1 MVPIKYHPR
10 IAKVLLDKDKA
21 SEIENYYK
29 KCAEDGATY
38 DDIEASKRAMSSMEV
53 ILGEPSRLE
62 RLAVDIHDHY
72 VSACD
77 QDPDR
82 TQKAMVVCSSR
93 AIAYALLLKFKNK
106 YPEWFEEKKVPDGVY
121 ASEEELKKLKPMPF
135 MAMVSSVGSNDEP
148 EMYNYLG
155 GVKNDKR
162 SEELDASFKRCLK
175 RLLQTIMKDVSI
187 LLLKK
192 LEQHRNRHLKI
203 LLIDKQADLNDVEYL
218 WRKRFGIDLPALER
232 MMIYLKN
239 PDLWDCSPGS
249 FDEKMYYR
257 FSPEFTIET
266 VMDDSKNGYQYY
278 LFNQTDIHPRWY
290 DINLYYHQTMLASL
304 EGVSLDGGRY
314 FTPSPRTDGISLTQY
329 HNWDVAFKYYIK
341 NSIEY
346 IVHEFYYHPDGD
358 DETIAHNRFMK
369 CILVFE
375 CDSEKENFKEYL
387 NSRQSVSPEAAGLR

>member
-1 MVPIKYHPR
+1 MIGDMYLMDINNIEKLISLKQEGSYWDFKREWYSQDKKADLLHDIICMANNLSNRDSYIIIGVDEENDYSFSSVMDDPNRRNTQQLVDFLRDKHFAGGVRPVVHVENISIGENEIDVIVVHNSDATPFYLTEKYQS
-10 IAKVLLDKDKA
+10 V
-21 SEIENYYK
+21 
-29 KCAEDGATY
+29 
-38 DDIEASKRAMSSMEV
+38 MSNNIYTRV
-53 ILGEPSRLE
+53 IDSNTP
-62 RLAVDIHDHY
+62 
-72 VSACD
+72 
-77 QDPDR
+77 
-82 TQKAMVVCSSR
+82 
-93 AIAYALLLKFKNK
+93 KNK
-106 YPEWFEEKKVPDGVY
+106 
-121 ASEEELKKLKPMPF
+121 S
-135 MAMVSSVGSNDEP
+135 
-148 EMYNYLG
+148 
-155 GVKNDKR
+155 
-162 SEELDASFKRCLK
+162 
-175 RLLQTIMKDVSI
+175 
-187 LLLKK
+187 
-192 LEQHRNRHLKI
+192 
-203 LLIDKQADLNDVEYL
+203 ADLSHIELL
-218 WRKRFGIDLPALER
+218 WKKRFGLLASPLER
-232 MMIYLKN
+232 MMIFLKN
-239 PDLWDCSPGS
+239 PGLWDCSPS
-249 FDEKMYYR
+249 CFEEKLYYR

-387 NSRQSVSPEAAGLR
+387 KLNWDKKENYIDNIWLPYFEEVDGYNMDAIKEEYLNSQILQKMLVVFRNTQ

>member
-1 MVPIKYHPR
+1 MNK
-10 IAKVLLDKDKA
+10 
-21 SEIENYYK
+21 SEIK
-29 KCAEDGATY
+29 DL
-38 DDIEASKRAMSSMEV
+38 I
-53 ILGEPSRLE
+53 
-62 RLAVDIHDHY
+62 
-72 VSACD
+72 
-77 QDPDR
+77 
-82 TQKAMVVCSSR
+82 
-93 AIAYALLLKFKNK
+93 LLKQEGSYWDFKREWYSQDKKADLLHDIICMANNLSNRDSYIIIGVDEENDYSFSSVMDDPNRRNTQQLVDFLRDKHFAGGVRPVVHVENISIGENEIDVIVVHNSDATPFYLTEKYQSVMSNNIYTRVMDSNTPKNK
-106 YPEWFEEKKVPDGVY
+106 
-121 ASEEELKKLKPMPF
+121 S
-135 MAMVSSVGSNDEP
+135 
-148 EMYNYLG
+148 
-155 GVKNDKR
+155 
-162 SEELDASFKRCLK
+162 
-175 RLLQTIMKDVSI
+175 
-187 LLLKK
+187 
-192 LEQHRNRHLKI
+192 
-203 LLIDKQADLNDVEYL
+203 ADLSHIELL
-218 WRKRFGIDLPALER
+218 WKKRFGLLASLLER
-232 MMIYLKN
+232 MMIFLKN
-239 PDLWDCSPGS
+239 PGLWDCSPS
-249 FDEKMYYR
+249 CFEEKLYYR

-387 NSRQSVSPEAAGLR
+387 KLNWDKKENYIDNIWLPYFEEVDGYNMDAIKEEYLNSQILQKMLVVFRNTQ

>member
-1 MVPIKYHPR
+1 MIGDMYLMDINNIEKLISLKQEGSYWDFKREWYSQDKKADLLHDIICMANNLSNRDSYIIIGVDEENDYSFSSVMDDPNRRNTQQLVDFLRDKHFAGGVRPVVHVENISIGENEIDVIVVHNSDATPFYLTEKYQS
-10 IAKVLLDKDKA
+10 V
-21 SEIENYYK
+21 
-29 KCAEDGATY
+29 
-38 DDIEASKRAMSSMEV
+38 MSNNIYTRVMDSNT
-53 ILGEPSRLE
+53 P
-62 RLAVDIHDHY
+62 
-72 VSACD
+72 
-77 QDPDR
+77 
-82 TQKAMVVCSSR
+82 
-93 AIAYALLLKFKNK
+93 KNK
-106 YPEWFEEKKVPDGVY
+106 
-121 ASEEELKKLKPMPF
+121 S
-135 MAMVSSVGSNDEP
+135 
-148 EMYNYLG
+148 
-155 GVKNDKR
+155 
-162 SEELDASFKRCLK
+162 
-175 RLLQTIMKDVSI
+175 
-187 LLLKK
+187 
-192 LEQHRNRHLKI
+192 
-203 LLIDKQADLNDVEYL
+203 ADLSHIELL
-218 WRKRFGIDLPALER
+218 WKKRFGLLASPIER
-232 MMIYLKN
+232 MMIFLKN
-239 PDLWDCSPGS
+239 PGLWDCSPS
-249 FDEKMYYR
+249 CFEEKLYYR

-387 NSRQSVSPEAAGLR
+387 KLNWDKKENYIDNIWLPYFEEVDGYNMDAIKEEYLNSQILQKMLVVFRNTQ

>member
-1 MVPIKYHPR
+1 MRFVQF
-10 IAKVLLDKDKA
+10 LF
-21 SEIENYYK
+21 
-29 KCAEDGATY
+29 
-38 DDIEASKRAMSSMEV
+38 
-53 ILGEPSRLE
+53 
-62 RLAVDIHDHY
+62 
-72 VSACD
+72 
-77 QDPDR
+77 
-82 TQKAMVVCSSR
+82 
-93 AIAYALLLKFKNK
+93 FK
-106 YPEWFEEKKVPDGVY
+106 
-121 ASEEELKKLKPMPF
+121 
-135 MAMVSSVGSNDEP
+135 
-148 EMYNYLG
+148 
-155 GVKNDKR
+155 
-162 SEELDASFKRCLK
+162 
-175 RLLQTIMKDVSI
+175 
-187 LLLKK
+187 
-192 LEQHRNRHLKI
+192 H
-203 LLIDKQADLNDVEYL
+203 
-218 WRKRFGIDLPALER
+218 ALER

-358 DETIAHNRFMK
+358 DETIAHNQFMK

-387 NSRQSVSPEAAGLR
+387 KLNWDKKENYIDNIWLPYFEEVDGYNMDAIKEEYLNSQILQKMLVVFRNTQ

>member
-1 MVPIKYHPR
+1 MIGDMYLMDINNIEKLISLKQEGSYWDFKREWYSQDKKADLLHDIICMANNLSNRDSYIIIGVDEENDYSFSSVMDDPNRRNTQQLVDFLRDKHFAGGVRPVVHVENISIGENEIDVIVVHNSDATPFYLTEKYQS
-10 IAKVLLDKDKA
+10 V
-21 SEIENYYK
+21 
-29 KCAEDGATY
+29 
-38 DDIEASKRAMSSMEV
+38 MSNNIYTRVMDSNT
-53 ILGEPSRLE
+53 P
-62 RLAVDIHDHY
+62 
-72 VSACD
+72 
-77 QDPDR
+77 
-82 TQKAMVVCSSR
+82 
-93 AIAYALLLKFKNK
+93 KNK
-106 YPEWFEEKKVPDGVY
+106 
-121 ASEEELKKLKPMPF
+121 S
-135 MAMVSSVGSNDEP
+135 
-148 EMYNYLG
+148 
-155 GVKNDKR
+155 
-162 SEELDASFKRCLK
+162 
-175 RLLQTIMKDVSI
+175 
-187 LLLKK
+187 
-192 LEQHRNRHLKI
+192 
-203 LLIDKQADLNDVEYL
+203 ADLSHIELL
-218 WRKRFGIDLPALER
+218 WKKRFGLLASPLER
-232 MMIYLKN
+232 MMIFLKN
-239 PDLWDCSPGS
+239 PGLWDCSPS
-249 FDEKMYYR
+249 CFEEKLYYR

-387 NSRQSVSPEAAGLR
+387 KLNWDKKENYIDNIWLPYFEEVDGYNMDAIKEEYLNSQILQKMLVVFRNTQ

>member
-1 MVPIKYHPR
+1 MIGDMYLMDINNIEKLISLKQEESYWDFKREWYSQDKKADLLHDIICMANNLSNRDSYIIIGVDEENDYSFSSVMDDPNRRNTQQLVDFLRDKHFAGGVRPVVHVENISIGENEIDVIVVHNSDATPFYLTEKYQS
-10 IAKVLLDKDKA
+10 V
-21 SEIENYYK
+21 
-29 KCAEDGATY
+29 
-38 DDIEASKRAMSSMEV
+38 MSNNIYTRVMDSNT
-53 ILGEPSRLE
+53 P
-62 RLAVDIHDHY
+62 
-72 VSACD
+72 
-77 QDPDR
+77 
-82 TQKAMVVCSSR
+82 
-93 AIAYALLLKFKNK
+93 KNK
-106 YPEWFEEKKVPDGVY
+106 
-121 ASEEELKKLKPMPF
+121 S
-135 MAMVSSVGSNDEP
+135 
-148 EMYNYLG
+148 
-155 GVKNDKR
+155 
-162 SEELDASFKRCLK
+162 
-175 RLLQTIMKDVSI
+175 
-187 LLLKK
+187 
-192 LEQHRNRHLKI
+192 
-203 LLIDKQADLNDVEYL
+203 ADLSHIELL
-218 WRKRFGIDLPALER
+218 WKKRFGLLASPLER
-232 MMIYLKN
+232 MMIFLKN
-239 PDLWDCSPGS
+239 PGLWDCSPS
-249 FDEKMYYR
+249 CFEEKLYYR

-387 NSRQSVSPEAAGLR
+387 KLNWDKKENYIDNIWLPYFEEVDGYNMDAIKEEYLNSQILQKMLVVFRNTQ

>member
-1 MVPIKYHPR
+1 MDINNIEKLISLKQEGSYWDFKREWYSQDKKADLLHDIICMANNLSNRDSYIIIGVDEENDYSFSSVMDDPNRRNTQQLVDFLRDKHFAGGVRPVVHVENISIGENEIDVIVVHNSDATPFYLTEKYQS
-10 IAKVLLDKDKA
+10 V
-21 SEIENYYK
+21 
-29 KCAEDGATY
+29 
-38 DDIEASKRAMSSMEV
+38 MSNNIYTRVMDSNT
-53 ILGEPSRLE
+53 P
-62 RLAVDIHDHY
+62 
-72 VSACD
+72 
-77 QDPDR
+77 
-82 TQKAMVVCSSR
+82 
-93 AIAYALLLKFKNK
+93 KNK
-106 YPEWFEEKKVPDGVY
+106 
-121 ASEEELKKLKPMPF
+121 S
-135 MAMVSSVGSNDEP
+135 
-148 EMYNYLG
+148 
-155 GVKNDKR
+155 
-162 SEELDASFKRCLK
+162 
-175 RLLQTIMKDVSI
+175 
-187 LLLKK
+187 
-192 LEQHRNRHLKI
+192 
-203 LLIDKQADLNDVEYL
+203 ADLSHIELL
-218 WRKRFGIDLPALER
+218 WKKRFGLLASLLER
-232 MMIYLKN
+232 MMIFLKN
-239 PDLWDCSPGS
+239 PGLWDCSPS
-249 FDEKMYYR
+249 CFEEKLYYR

-387 NSRQSVSPEAAGLR
+387 KLNWDKKENYIDNIWLPYFEEVDGYNMDAIKEEYLNSQILQKMLVVFRNTQ

>member
-1 MVPIKYHPR
+1 MIGDMYLMDINNIEKLISLKKEGSYWDFKREWYSQDKKADLLHDIICMANNLSNRDSYIIIGVDEENDYSFSSVMDDPNRRNTQQLVDFLRDKHFAGGVRPVVHVENISIGENEIDVIVVHNSDATPFYLTEKYQS
-10 IAKVLLDKDKA
+10 V
-21 SEIENYYK
+21 
-29 KCAEDGATY
+29 
-38 DDIEASKRAMSSMEV
+38 MSNNIYTRVMDSNT
-53 ILGEPSRLE
+53 P
-62 RLAVDIHDHY
+62 
-72 VSACD
+72 
-77 QDPDR
+77 
-82 TQKAMVVCSSR
+82 
-93 AIAYALLLKFKNK
+93 KNK
-106 YPEWFEEKKVPDGVY
+106 
-121 ASEEELKKLKPMPF
+121 S
-135 MAMVSSVGSNDEP
+135 
-148 EMYNYLG
+148 
-155 GVKNDKR
+155 
-162 SEELDASFKRCLK
+162 
-175 RLLQTIMKDVSI
+175 
-187 LLLKK
+187 
-192 LEQHRNRHLKI
+192 
-203 LLIDKQADLNDVEYL
+203 ADLSHIELL
-218 WRKRFGIDLPALER
+218 WKKRFGLLASLLER
-232 MMIYLKN
+232 MMIFLKN
-239 PDLWDCSPGS
+239 PGLWDCSPS
-249 FDEKMYYR
+249 CFEEKLYYR

-387 NSRQSVSPEAAGLR
+387 KLNWDKKENYIDNIWLPYFEEVDGYNMDAIKEEYLNSQILQKMLVVFRNTQ

>member
-1 MVPIKYHPR
+1 MNK
-10 IAKVLLDKDKA
+10 
-21 SEIENYYK
+21 SEIN
-29 KCAEDGATY
+29 DL
-38 DDIEASKRAMSSMEV
+38 I
-53 ILGEPSRLE
+53 
-62 RLAVDIHDHY
+62 
-72 VSACD
+72 
-77 QDPDR
+77 
-82 TQKAMVVCSSR
+82 
-93 AIAYALLLKFKNK
+93 LLKQEGSYWDFKREWYSQDKKADLLHDIICMANNLSNRDSYIIIGVDEENDYSFSSVMDDPNRRNTQQLVDFLRDKHFAGGVRPVVHVENISIGENEIDVIVVHNSDATPFYLTEKYQSVMSNNIYTRVMDSNTPKNK
-106 YPEWFEEKKVPDGVY
+106 
-121 ASEEELKKLKPMPF
+121 S
-135 MAMVSSVGSNDEP
+135 
-148 EMYNYLG
+148 
-155 GVKNDKR
+155 
-162 SEELDASFKRCLK
+162 
-175 RLLQTIMKDVSI
+175 
-187 LLLKK
+187 
-192 LEQHRNRHLKI
+192 
-203 LLIDKQADLNDVEYL
+203 ADLSHIELL
-218 WRKRFGIDLPALER
+218 WKKRFGLLASPLER
-232 MMIYLKN
+232 MMIFLKN
-239 PDLWDCSPGS
+239 PGLWDCSPS
-249 FDEKMYYR
+249 CFEEKLYYR

-387 NSRQSVSPEAAGLR
+387 KLNWDKKENYIDNIWLPYFEEVDGYNMDAIKEEYLNSQILQKMLVVFRNTQ